1 MIDMTQCFICG
12 LFFIAIWG
20 FFTTQASIIRWL
32 MAIELLILAA
42 STELL
47 IAGYSRIMSVDTQV
61 IALFWMT
68 FAAIELAVGL
78 ALVRR
83 LSQEGMS
90 LSVSEKQEG

>member
-1 MIDMTQCFICG
+1 MIDITQCFICG
-12 LFFIAIWG
+12 LFFIAIWA
-20 FFTTQASIIRWL
+20 FFTQEASVIRWL

-47 IAGYSRIMSVDTQV
+47 IAGYSGLVSADAQV

-83 LSQEGMS
+83 LSQDGVS
-90 LSVSEKQEG
+90 LSVSAEEGV